1 MKKTIFAAF
10 AALSLSAAGC
20 GDEKPAAKDEKPA
33 AKDETPAAKSI
44 YQKCVDYYK
53 KQVDC
58 LLSTLRESSS
68 DCNPIPIKDA
78 DFLNSFPP
86 EKIEEIRIKSKDL
99 ILDAAAETLSR
110 ASKGADKIESSKNSF
125 SSMLVKTEKE
135 ICSEFK

>member
-10 AALSLSAAGC
+10 AALSLLAAGC
-20 GDEKPAAKDEKPA
+20 GDEKPA

-58 LLSTLRESSS
+58 LLSILLS
-68 DCNPIPIKDA
+68 DCNLTPIKDA
-78 DFLNSFPP
+78 DFLNSFPQDIKA

-99 ILDAAAETLSR
+99 ALEAEAEAKR
-110 ASKGADKIESSKNSF
+110 RVSKGADKIV
-125 SSMLVKTEKE
+125 SSMLVKIEKE

>member
-20 GDEKPAAKDEKPA
+20 GDEKPAAK
-33 AKDETPAAKSI
+33 SI
-44 YQKCVDYYK
+44 TYQKCVDYYK
-53 KQVDC
+53 KSVDC
-58 LLSTLRESSS
+58 LLSVQQRDPS
-68 DCNPIPIKDA
+68 DCLIPVEDA

-99 ILDAAAETLSR
+99 MLEAVAEAAWR
-110 ASKGADKIESSKNSF
+110 ASKGADEIESLKNSF